1 MTTFAKTVR
10 QVGWVAQQELADS
23 IRSRRVWVFLLLY
36 LAGSVAAT
44 ILFLNLLQK
53 MEAQLAETL
62 RLDPAGDPGAVT
74 AALWESTAFR
84 GMMARLIGDRQLA
97 ESLLAIP
104 PLALF
109 WGWLCLTFGPLL
121 VTLTASVRIA
131 EEVWTGSVRF
141 VLFRTSRLA
150 WVAGKFGG
158 QALQLLLAFA
168 VSAVGAWGVGA
179 IRMDSFA
186 AGPTALALTLFALK
200 AWVYGLAY
208 LGLATAVSQ
217 MFASPNVASALS
229 FGLLIAVGMIHG
241 AATFVRAPAWR
252 PVLELLDTLTP
263 AGHRLDL
270 WRPEAAHLI
279 PALVY
284 LGVLAAGYVLAG
296 HLVFRR
302 RDL

>member
-1 MTTFAKTVR
+1 MTPGVSI
-10 QVGWVAQQELADS
+10 GWVARQELADS

-44 ILFLNLLQK
+44 ILFLNILQK
-53 MEAQLAETL
+53 METQLVSTLGLNPSTET
-62 RLDPAGDPGAVT
+62 GGVT
-74 AALWESTAFR
+74 ATLWKSDAFR
-84 GMMARLIGDRQLA
+84 RMMTQLIGDRKLA

-109 WGWLCLTFGPLL
+109 WGWLGLTFGPLL

-141 VLFRTSRLA
+141 VLFRTTRLA
-150 WVAGKFGG
+150 WVMGKFLG
-158 QALQLLLAFA
+158 QALQLLLAFLL
-168 VSAVGAWGVGA
+168 SALGAWVVGAVQ
-179 IRMDSFA
+179 MNSFEPL
-186 AGPTALALTLFALK
+186 PTALALLGFALK
-200 AWVYGLAY
+200 AWVYGVAY

-229 FGLLIAVGMIHG
+229 FGVLIAIGMLHG
-241 AATFVRAPAWR
+241 AATFVKSAAWR
-252 PVLELLDTLTP
+252 PILEVLDLLTP

-270 WRPEAAHLI
+270 WRPDPAHLV

-284 LGVLAAGYVLAG
+284 LLVLACAYLFVGQ
-296 HLVFRR
+296 LVFRR

>member
-1 MTTFAKTVR
+1 MTLGGS
-10 QVGWVAQQELADS
+10 VGRVAFQELADS

-44 ILFLNLLQK
+44 ILFLNILQK
-53 MEAQLAETL
+53 METHLVSTL
-62 RLDPAGDPGAVT
+62 GLNPATEPGGVT
-74 AALWESTAFR
+74 ATLWKSDAFQR
-84 GMMARLIGDRQLA
+84 MMTQLIGDRKLA
-97 ESLLAIP
+97 ESLLSIP

-131 EEVWTGSVRF
+131 EEVWSGSVRF
-141 VLFRTSRLA
+141 VLFRTTRLS
-150 WVAGKFGG
+150 WVTGKFLG
-158 QALQLLLAFA
+158 QAVQLLLAFLL
-168 VSAVGAWGVGA
+168 SALGAWVVGAV
-179 IRMDSFA
+179 RMNSFEPL
-186 AGPTALALTLFALK
+186 PTALALLAFALK

-229 FGLLIAVGMIHG
+229 FGVLMVVGMIHG
-241 AATFVRAPAWR
+241 AATFVKAAAWR
-252 PVLELLDTLTP
+252 PTLEILDLLTP

-270 WRPEAAHLI
+270 WRPDAAHLV

-284 LGVLAAGYVLAG
+284 LVVLAFGYLFLG

>member
-1 MTTFAKTVR
+1 MKSGAGLF
-10 QVGWVAQQELADS
+10 WVARQEMADS

-44 ILFLNLLQK
+44 LLFLNVLQK
-53 MEAQLAETL
+53 MEAQLVQTLGLHPAAET
-62 RLDPAGDPGAVT
+62 GGVT
-74 AALWESTAFR
+74 ATLWKSDAFR
-84 GMMARLIGDRQLA
+84 RMMTHLIGDSRLA
-97 ESLLAIP
+97 ESLLSIP

-109 WGWLCLTFGPLL
+109 WGWLGLTFGPLL

-141 VLFRTSRLA
+141 VLFRTTRWI
-150 WVAGKFGG
+150 WVLGKFCG
-158 QALQLLLAFA
+158 QAAQLLLAFL
-168 VSAVGAWGVGA
+168 VSAAGAWIVGAV
-179 IRMDSFA
+179 RMDSFEPQA
-186 AGPTALALTLFALK
+186 TAVALLVLALK
-200 AWVYGLAY
+200 AWIYGLAY

-229 FGLLIAVGMIHG
+229 FGVLIAVGMIHG
-241 AATFVRAPAWR
+241 AATFVKSAAWR
-252 PVLELLDTLTP
+252 PLLDVLDLLTP
-263 AGHRLDL
+263 AGHRLDV
-270 WRPEAAHLI
+270 WRPDAAHLV

-284 LGVLAAGYVLAG
+284 LLILAVGYLLAG